1 MININVYVV
10 IVTDYTLSDSGDRRA
25 VGVFR
30 SQNDAQKYA
39 EENFNCMYDVE
50 IALFPL
56 L

>member
-1 MININVYVV
+1 MMNVYVV
-10 IVTDYTLSDSGDRRA
+10 IVTDYTLSDSGNRRA

-30 SQNDAQKYA
+30 SENDAQKYA
-39 EENFNCMYDVE
+39 AENFNCMYDVE

>member
-1 MININVYVV
+1 MNVYVV
-10 IVTDYTLSDSGDRRA
+10 IVTDYTLSDSGYRRA

-30 SQNDAQKYA
+30 SQNDAQVYA
-39 EENFNCMYDVE
+39 ENFNCMYDVE